1 LSFIT
6 GAIAWSGHTF
16 TIAFSLVLF
25 PLLSFLQRRTEAFA
39 AAAAYYAGSTWPVV
53 PGAAVFFGTHAGV
66 IEGMVVWILGSC
78 TLAIPF
84 GLLWSKNRQQNLWRY
99 PLAVIMTAIPP
110 LGILNVGSPLTAAG
124 VLFPGT
130 NWFGLIVTLAICGLL
145 ATYPARTSSIVI
157 ATALVLNLN
166 YHVIQAPNTWQAV
179 DTSFGGAG
187 INTPSPVEDFQSAMW
202 IQDRIRSSSAKVLI
216 FPENAVYRWNDST
229 DFFWQETF
237 SQMQQEKKTLL
248 IGAGMTP
255 LGGRGYL
262 NTIVVRGEDQ
272 QTPYFQ
278 RIPIPVGMWRPFYD
292 DGVPLYPF
300 GRSTFTVAGQRVA
313 PLVCYEQ
320 LLIWPVVTSLVY
332 RPTII
337 IGFSNEY
344 WARDTYIPEIQRSAV
359 AAWARLFSIPY
370 MLAVN
375 R

>member
-1 LSFIT
+1 MPADITAPSKTTRSSSLLSPYSRSGRISRAALIISLSFIT

-110 LGILNVGSPLTAAG
+110 LGMLNVGSPLTAAG
-124 VLFPGT
+124 VLFLGT

-202 IQDRIRSSSAKVLI
+202 IQDRIRSASAKVLI

-237 SQMQQEKKTLL
+237 NQMQKEKKTLL
-248 IGAGMTP
+248 IGAAMTP
-255 LGGRGYL
+255 LRGRGYL
-262 NTIVVRGEDQ
+262 NTIVVHGEDQ

-313 PLVCYEQ
+313 PLVCYAQ
-320 LLIWPVVTSLVY
+320 LLICPLLTPLLY
-332 RPTII
+332 PPTLTI
-337 IGFSNEY
+337 
-344 WARDTYIPEIQRSAV
+344 A
-359 AAWARLFSIPY
+359 
-370 MLAVN
+370 
-375 R
+375 